1 MDDEILTVDEV
12 AERFNVS
19 AQTIRESWIAS
30 GKLKAGRIG
39 RRYAIR
45 ASDVEAMLDE
55 AVADRQTPNKDLF
68 NDPGEQ
74 LGRAANAD
82 TPAHVWSSE
91 DAGGELIHGTPD

>member
-1 MDDEILTVDEV
+1 MDDEILTVEEV

-55 AVADRQTPNKDLF
+55 AVERQTPNKDLF
-68 NDPGEQ
+68 SDPGER
-74 LGRAANAD
+74 LARAENAD
-82 TPAHVWSSE
+82 TPAHVWDSE